1 MILPSSS
8 ISILSA
14 AGTFGRPGMVII
26 SPQTMTINSA
36 PAESRTS
43 LIGIS
48 WLEGAPLSVGSVE
61 NEYCVFATH
70 TGNFP

>member
-1 MILPSSS
+1 M
-8 ISILSA
+8 SILSA
-14 AGTFGRPGMVII
+14 AGIFGRPGIVII

-36 PAESRTS
+36 PADNLTS

-48 WLEGAPLSVGSVE
+48 WSDGAPRLDGSVE